1 MIWDI
6 IVALMV
12 VLLIFSTAII
22 LRAFYYTKKRDEG
35 RISFKESI
43 DLVSLPVI
51 TFMSNGRKLNF
62 LLDSGSSNSFINND
76 SLKDTNH
83 RLLGKTGT
91 TYGMEGV
98 EKENRT
104 CVVDLQYKS
113 MNFSIELCAIDL
125 SSCFSML
132 KKETGV
138 QMDGILGCEFFGK
151 YKSVIDFEE
160 LAFYLT
166 DKTK

>member
-6 IVALMV
+6 IVALMT

-62 LLDSGSSNSFINND
+62 LLDSGSSTSFINVK
-76 SLKDTNH
+76 SLEGSSHKMLEK
-83 RLLGKTGT
+83 RGK

-98 EKENRT
+98 EKDNRT
-104 CVVDLQYKS
+104 CIVDFQYKT
-113 MNFSIELCAIDL
+113 MNFTVELCALDL
-125 SSCFSML
+125 SMSFDKL
-132 KKETGV
+132 KSDTGV

>member
-6 IVALMV
+6 IVALMT

-22 LRAFYYTKKRDEG
+22 LRAFYYTKKRDE
-35 RISFKESI
+35 RIISVKESI
-43 DLVSLPVI
+43 ALVSLPVI

-98 EKENRT
+98 
-104 CVVDLQYKS
+104 
-113 MNFSIELCAIDL
+113 
-125 SSCFSML
+125 
-132 KKETGV
+132 
-138 QMDGILGCEFFGK
+138 
-151 YKSVIDFEE
+151 
-160 LAFYLT
+160 
-166 DKTK
+166 